1 MFTSSLKNNILLINP
16 PKELGKVYSKVG
28 QECPP
33 VNLIVIATVL
43 KKNGHN
49 VRIFDFEV
57 NALSEL
63 EEMIRRDK
71 FDYIGITSYTS
82 SFNAIIELIG
92 KIKKLSEAKIVL
104 GGPHP
109 TALPEECQKFCDH
122 AVVGDGEDAFL
133 YLMEHPEEKIIKVVT
148 KDINFVP
155 DYSFVNMA
163 KYGRGWAYSIQSPSY
178 PVYTARGCPMN
189 CKFCQRVTMYRNVD
203 LDVVFEN
210 IRMLIEKYGM
220 KQMMVLDGT
229 FAVNKERT
237 LEFCRRI
244 REEFPKL
251 KWDCMARTD
260 MLDEEEIK
268 ALARGNCVSVGVGI
282 ETAKEDLR
290 KFMGKNDSIMHM
302 KNIMGLLR
310 KHGVESRGY
319 YILAN
324 PEEKK
329 EDVLKTIKLAR
340 FLNPDYSQFTIFTP
354 LPGSFYFERFKN
366 EGRITTYDW
375 SKYTTFDSVYSH
387 EYLSF
392 EEIKDLLKKA
402 NREIYFNP
410 RFIVRQFIK
419 LIKNP
424 SRLSTYLRGLKGVLA
439 ASN

>member
-1 MFTSSLKNNILLINP
+1 MKKNILLINP
-16 PKELGKVYSKVG
+16 PKELGKAYSKVR

-43 KKNGHN
+43 KKNGHDA
-49 VRIFDFEV
+49 RIFDFEV
-57 NALSEL
+57 SALQEL
-63 EEMIRRDK
+63 EELLRKNI
-71 FDYIGITSYTS
+71 FDYIGITSFTS
-82 SFNAIIELIG
+82 SFNAIVELIG
-92 KIKKLSEAKIVL
+92 RIKGLSKAKIVL

-109 TALPEECQKFCDH
+109 TALPEECLEFCDH
-122 AVVGDGEDAFL
+122 AVVGDGEEAFL
-133 YLMEHPEEKIIKVVT
+133 YLMEHPEERIIKITT

-155 DYSFVNMA
+155 DYSFVDMA
-163 KYGRGWAYSIQSPSY
+163 KYGRGWAYSIKSPSY

-189 CKFCQRVTMYRNVD
+189 CKFCQRVTTYRNVN

-210 IRMLIEKYGM
+210 IRALVERYGM
-220 KQMMVLDGT
+220 KHMMVLDGT

-237 LEFCRRI
+237 LEFCGRM
-244 REEFPKL
+244 REEFPEL

-260 MLDEEEIK
+260 LLDEEQIK
-268 ALARGNCVSVGVGI
+268 ALAWGNCVSVGVGI

-290 KFMGKNDSIMHM
+290 RFMGKNDSIMHT
-302 KNIMGLLR
+302 KNIMGLIR
-310 KHGVESRGY
+310 KHGIESRGY

-329 EDVLKTIKLAR
+329 EDVLKTIKLAKL
-340 FLNPDYSQFTIFTP
+340 LNPDYSQFTIFTP

-366 EGRITTYDW
+366 DGRITTYDW
-375 SKYTTFDSVYSH
+375 SKYTTFDSVYEH

-392 EEIKDLLKKA
+392 EEIKNLLIKA

-410 RFIVRQFIK
+410 RFIARQLIK
-419 LIKNP
+419 LIKSP

-439 ASN
+439 ASR